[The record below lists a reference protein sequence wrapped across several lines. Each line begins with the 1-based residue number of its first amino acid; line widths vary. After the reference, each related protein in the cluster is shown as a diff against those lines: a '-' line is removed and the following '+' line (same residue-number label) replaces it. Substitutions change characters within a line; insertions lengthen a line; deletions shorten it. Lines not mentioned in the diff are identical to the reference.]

1 MKVKLGEYI
10 QEYSVR
16 NKANEDIPVYSVT
29 NTQGFCQDYFGKEV
43 ASKDKSTYKIV
54 PRGYFA
60 YNPSRINV
68 GSVDWQRDEDK
79 VIVSPLY
86 NVFSVSPELNQQYL
100 YYYLKSDF
108 ALHRIKAVAT
118 GSVRDNLKLEMLKN
132 FPIRIPRV
140 EEQEYI
146 VQVLD
151 KAKNIINLRRNELQK
166 LDDLIK
172 ARFVEMFG
180 DPIENPRGYYVA
192 TLQDL
197 IEKGF
202 ITYHLDGNHGGDYPR
217 SEEFVE
223 SGIPYISANC
233 IVHGEIDFAKAK
245 YLTPER
251 AGKLRKG
258 IAQNEDVLFA
268 HNATV
273 GPTVVLHT
281 DEEKVILGTSLTAYR
296 CNQEEIMP
304 NYLKAYMM
312 SNGFVRQYSSEMKQ
326 TTRNQVPITA
336 QKKYQFLIPPIEE
349 QKQFTDFVNQIDKSK
364 LLSGCR
370 LFHSWAPE
378 NRDKPKHVGVPR
390 RRTKDLRGCQRQ
402 Q

>member
-1 MKVKLGEYI
+1 MKVKLGGYI

-68 GSVDWQRDEDK
+68 GSVDWQRDEDQ

-132 FPIRIPRV
+132 FPIRIPSV

-146 VQVLD
+146 VQALD
-151 KAKNIINLRRNELQK
+151 KAKNIIDLRRNELQK
-166 LDDLIK
+166 FDDLIR

-180 DPIENPRGYYVA
+180 DPDTNPKGWNECALSEKLNVVGGYA
-192 TLQDL
+192 FKSD
-197 IEKGF
+197 GF
-202 ITYHLDGNHGGDYPR
+202 
-217 SEEFVE
+217 SEG
-223 SGIPYISANC
+223 SGIPVLRIGNINAGFFRPVNLVYWQEDESLDRYAMHPGDL
-233 IVHGEIDFAKAK
+233 VMS
-245 YLTPER
+245 LT
-251 AGKLRKG
+251 G
-258 IAQNEDVLFA
+258 
-268 HNATV
+268 TV
-273 GPTVVLHT
+273 GKDDYGNVC
-281 DEEKVILGTSLTAYR
+281 ILGDDYDMYYLNQRNAKLEIIEGIDKFYLSQLLKFEQIKKKLTGISR
-296 CNQEEIMP
+296 
-304 NYLKAYMM
+304 
-312 SNGFVRQYSSEMKQ
+312 GVRQANISNKDILNLVVPVPPMELQSQFADFIKQ
-326 TTRNQVPITA
+326 V
-336 QKKYQFLIPPIEE
+336 
-349 QKQFTDFVNQIDKSK
+349 DKSK
-364 LLSGCR
+364 ATVQKALDETQLLFDS
-370 LFHSWAPE
+370 LM
-378 NRDKPKHVGVPR
+378 
-390 RRTKDLRGCQRQ
+390 Q
-402 Q
+402 QYFG